1 MKYLL
6 IPRASNESKP
16 GASHVPDEQ
25 SIIAL
30 MKYNEALH
38 TAGVLI
44 ASEGLNPAAKS
55 AHVTFSGGK
64 AAVHDGP
71 YAETKELIGGFY
83 IVEVA
88 SVDEAATWALR
99 YPGGFGNDDVVE
111 IRPLTGGS
119 DIPPEIMKLIA
130 SAAPQWVKSFA
141 K

>member
-6 IPRASNESKP
+6 IPRASNESGP
-16 GASHVPDEQ
+16 STGHPPDEQ

-44 ASEGLNPAAKS
+44 ASEGLNPVAKS
-55 AHVTFSGGK
+55 AHVKFSAGK
-64 AAVHDGP
+64 GVVHDGP
-71 YAETKELIGGFY
+71 YAETKELIVGFY
-83 IVEVA
+83 MIDVA
-88 SVDEAATWALR
+88 TVDEAAAWALR

-119 DIPPEIMKLIA
+119 DIPPEVMKLIA
-130 SAAPQWVKSFA
+130 SAAPEWVKSLA